1 MLKIHNPASIAA
13 PISRFHHGVEVPS
26 PATLLYISGQVGI
39 RPDGRLAEGP
49 RPQIEQAWRNV
60 LAIVDSAG
68 MVPSDLVKV
77 TAYLTRMSDV
87 DVYRDV
93 RNELLPD
100 ITTASTLLIVA
111 GLASLGLPA
120 LSGFVAEFTVF
131 AGTIQAHPAATIF
144 GVFGVVLAAGYILWA
159 VQRVFT
165 GPPDERW
172 SGLTDAEEW
181 WEYAAMAAMLIFI
194 IGVGVYPR
202 LLTDVVESGVEPIAL
217 LVQAAV

>member
-26 PATLLYISGQVGI
+26 PATLLYISGQVGV

-93 RNELLPD
+93 RNQLLPD

-111 GLASLGLPA
+111 GLAYPSWL
-120 LSGFVAEFTVF
+120 VE
-131 AGTIQAHPAATIF
+131 IE
-144 GVFGVVLAAGYILWA
+144 A
-159 VQRVFT
+159 V
-165 GPPDERW
+165 
-172 SGLTDAEEW
+172 
-181 WEYAAMAAMLIFI
+181 
-194 IGVGVYPR
+194 
-202 LLTDVVESGVEPIAL
+202 
-217 LVQAAV
+217 AAVHIPEQAQRPGRRMGRAESALADFGKNLGGGPADGEPFDQ